1 MISLITS
8 STTDP
13 WLIPLIFPNIS
24 DFRPSVVEFYYEYN
38 SYEESPKTEMF
49 RNINK
54 IPLRKVKRPKCLE
67 IVKDSRVLIIYI
79 IINIA
84 NCNKDSILSLPTP
97 NCLLQYQKQIK
108 VFFFF
113 FNYFRCHNLYKICIF
128 LYFLVKLNHWL
139 LSQESN

>member
-113 FNYFRCHNLYKICIF
+113 FLTISDVITCIKF
-128 LYFLVKLNHWL
+128 AFFFTFW
-139 LSQESN
+139 SS